1 MEEVGESPQTS
12 ADRFDRDWTKGS
24 VVGNLLSLSW
34 PLMIG
39 HSLNMIG
46 PTIDMIWVGRLG
58 AAAIAGVGIS
68 GMAVMMVNSLM
79 MGLAMGTRAII
90 ARFIGAGDSAG
101 ANHVARQAFIVCAG
115 FSLVMVPIGMF
126 LAEPILAVFG
136 VEADVIAEGA
146 AYMRIMLVGSA
157 GMAFWTMIE
166 GIMQASGDTQT
177 PMRIAVLF
185 RIVHVV
191 LCPFLIFGWWIFPHL
206 GVSGAAVTN
215 VISQG
220 LGLVLGF
227 WIFFSGRTRL
237 RLTMKNLRLDT
248 AMIWRIVRIGI
259 PATIGG
265 MQRSF
270 GNIILMWFISPF
282 GTVAVAA
289 HTICQR
295 VEMFVMMPAMGLGT
309 GAGVLAGQ
317 NLGANQPARA
327 EKSGW
332 LAAGVVECCLIC
344 FSGAILL
351 WAEQIISIFGTEPE
365 VVELSAT
372 FLRIAVAGFVVFG
385 LEPVLMSCLSGVGDT
400 LPPMLTTVLSF
411 WLIQIP
417 LAYFLSNYTT
427 LGVYGVRWG
436 MAIGMIGAAVP
447 LVIYFKIGRWKRK
460 KV

>member
-1 MEEVGESPQTS
+1 
-12 ADRFDRDWTKGS
+12 
-24 VVGNLLSLSW
+24 
-34 PLMIG
+34 
-39 HSLNMIG
+39 
-46 PTIDMIWVGRLG
+46 
-58 AAAIAGVGIS
+58 
-68 GMAVMMVNSLM
+68 
-79 MGLAMGTRAII
+79 MGLGMGAKAII

-101 ANHVARQAFIVCAG
+101 ANHVARQAFVICAG
-115 FSLVMVPIGMF
+115 FALIMVPVGMF
-126 LAEPILAVFG
+126 LAEPILAIFG

-146 AYMRIMLVGSA
+146 AYMRIMLVGSVS
-157 GMAFWTMIE
+157 MVFWMMIE

-191 LCPFLIFGWWIFPHL
+191 LCPFLIFGWWIFPYL

-215 VISQG
+215 VVSQG
-220 LGLVLGF
+220 LGLVPGF
-227 WIFFSGRTRL
+227 WILFSGRTRL
-237 RLTMKNLRLDT
+237 RLTMKNFSLDPS
-248 AMIWRIVRIGI
+248 MIWRIVKIGI

-265 MQRSF
+265 MQRSL
-270 GNIILMWFISPF
+270 GNMIIMWFIVPF
-282 GTVAVAA
+282 GTIAVAA

-332 LAAGVVECCLIC
+332 LAAGVVECFLIC

-351 WAEQIISIFGTEPE
+351 WAEQIIGIFGPEPE

-385 LEPVLMSCLSGVGDT
+385 LEPVMMSCLSGVGDT
-400 LPPMLTTVLSF
+400 LPPMLATVLSF
-411 WLIQIP
+411 WIIQIP
-417 LAYFLSNYTT
+417 LAYFLPQVGN

-436 MAIGMIGAAVP
+436 MAIGMMGAAIP
-447 LVIYFKIGRWKRK
+447 LAIYFKMGRWKRK